1 MAVDKKEAVI
11 DYLCKSFDKNGSP
24 VYVKF
29 SSHRKKYP
37 YNFYLSL
44 FPSNDLSSLAGMV
57 NIYDT
62 SDGLKLVYEAPISS
76 YCYPSLS
83 LFIKFYRVSL
93 KTIESQLD
101 LFIEDIKSSYVL
113 GYNNKS
119 FISKRLSEYLT
130 ERFVK

>member
-11 DYLCKSFDKNGSP
+11 DYLCKSFDKNESP

-44 FPSNDLSSLAGMV
+44 FPSNDLPSLAGMV

-62 SDGLKLVYEAPISS
+62 SDGLRLVYEAPISN
-76 YCYPSLS
+76 YYPPLP
-83 LFIKFYRVSL
+83 LFIKFHRVSL
-93 KTIESQLD
+93 KTIKSQLD
-101 LFIEDIKSSYVL
+101 PFIEDIKSSYVL
-113 GYNNKS
+113 GYNNKN
-119 FISKRLSEYLT
+119 FISEHLSEYLT
-130 ERFVK
+130 KRFVK